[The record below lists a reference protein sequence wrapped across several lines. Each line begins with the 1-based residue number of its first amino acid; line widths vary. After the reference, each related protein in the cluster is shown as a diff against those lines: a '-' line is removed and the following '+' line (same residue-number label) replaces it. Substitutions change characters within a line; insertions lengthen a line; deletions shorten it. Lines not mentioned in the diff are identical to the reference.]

1 MVIFYRYTLPIL
13 RHTDFQWIFWICQEI
28 HQLPFHSQDPTGV
41 LRQGQTLWAGWKILE
56 LQLIIQPGVVLS
68 KYSKLPQDTHKKSLV
83 MWG

>member
-1 MVIFYRYTLPIL
+1 MVIFYRYTLAIL
-13 RHTDFQWIFWICQEI
+13 RHTDFQWIFWIYHEI

-68 KYSKLPQDTHKKSLV
+68 KKKQV
-83 MWG
+83 AKTPPKNPC

>member
-68 KYSKLPQDTHKKSLV
+68 KYSKLPRHPQKNP
-83 MWG
+83 W